1 MKKDCC
7 CKPSVQGVAHSPESK
22 ASVPQGKAPSDNF
35 SIKWEEKGDKS
46 TILSKWM
53 WLSKHGETQPPST
66 IAQGGWVLPLAVT
79 NKAAVSSYHWKIHS
93 TSVRGIF
100 KEKLQIFHACTSL
113 KHSWRKIR
121 EEACNVTLI
130 YATVKSCVVKSSWVI
145 NHIYHWQH

>member
-7 CKPSVQGVAHSPESK
+7 CKPGVQGVAHSPESK
-22 ASVPQGKAPSDNF
+22 ASVPQGKAPSDIF

-66 IAQGGWVLPLAVT
+66 IAQGGWLLPLAVT

-100 KEKLQIFHACTSL
+100 KEKPQIFHLLCLHLFEALMKKNKRGSMQCNLDLCNCKELRS
-113 KHSWRKIR
+113 
-121 EEACNVTLI
+121 EELMS
-130 YATVKSCVVKSSWVI
+130 Y
-145 NHIYHWQH
+145 